1 MGMTIRVSRP
11 AFDDLLAEAAR
22 AAPEECCG
30 ILLGREGAID
40 ETRPTRNLALDPRR
54 RFEIDPQALV
64 DAHRAARAGGPQVV
78 GYFHSHPD
86 GPAEPSATDRAHA
99 TGDGRVWAI
108 IGEGKVG
115 WWRDA
120 AREFVAL
127 SYRVTGR

>member
-86 GPAEPSATDRAHA
+86 GPAEPSATDRAQA
-99 TGDGRVWAI
+99 EAVWRRLKRAHPAVL
-108 IGEGKVG
+108 EGLQPQVV
-115 WWRDA
+115 A
-120 AREFVAL
+120 ADLGAKG
-127 SYRVTGR
+127 TW